1 MMIPKYEQ
9 LKMIYDCG
17 IVAVIRAPSTEEAL
31 SISEAAAAG
40 GINIIEITMTVP
52 NALEVIKE
60 IVDSKISNLLVGAGT
75 VLDPESALQ
84 ALMAGA
90 DFIVSPHF
98 NPAVVK
104 LCNRYQK
111 ICMPGA
117 MTVKEVIE
125 ILESGADL
133 IKLFPGSIF
142 GPQMIKAIKGPL
154 PQAVLLPTGGVDL
167 ENVGEWI
174 KAGAFAVGVGS
185 ELTAEGLKKNDYR
198 LITERAK
205 LFREKINGV
214 RAGQ

>member
-1 MMIPKYEQ
+1 MITKYEQ
-9 LKMIYDCG
+9 LKMIHDCG
-17 IVAVIRAPSTEEAL
+17 IVAVIRASSTEEAL
-31 SISEAAAAG
+31 SVTEAVVAG
-40 GINIIEITMTVP
+40 GINVIEITMTVP
-52 NALEVIKE
+52 DAIGVIRDL
-60 IVDSKISNLLVGAGT
+60 VGSKISNLLVGAGT
-75 VLDPESALQ
+75 VLDPETALQ

-90 DFIVSPHF
+90 EFVVSPHF

-104 LCNRYQK
+104 FCNRYQK

-133 IKLFPGSIF
+133 IKLFPGSLF

-154 PQAVLLPTGGVDL
+154 PQAVLLPTGGVTL

-174 KAGAFAVGVGS
+174 AAGAFAVGVGG
-185 ELTAEGLKKNDYR
+185 ELTAEGLKKNNYT

-205 LFREKINGV
+205 LFREKV
-214 RAGQ
+214 DDARAGL